1 MRRMRRR
8 RSLSVSVSNLRKE
21 ETRGRWIVCWVEM
34 DGFPFSF
41 SFYTFQVSHLKSTD
55 LFIHDVLSLLFK
67 YDLVGVTELGVMYPL
82 DGTFCLV
89 DCFLFLILN
98 SNKNIH
104 ESKRE

>member
-1 MRRMRRR
+1 MADPKRPVT
-8 RSLSVSVSNLRKE
+8 LPPL
-21 ETRGRWIVCWVEM
+21 
-34 DGFPFSF
+34 PF
-41 SFYTFQVSHLKSTD
+41 HWA
-55 LFIHDVLSLLFK
+55 LLAGATA
-67 YDLVGVTELGVMYPL
+67 GVTELGVMYPL